1 MAYTLR
7 SLSADKI
14 VKKVDGFR
22 AKLSDIK
29 IVDGFNIRTDD
40 DELREHIAAIAGAI
54 AAGIPIPPIEVWVD
68 PETGALELV
77 DGHCRHA
84 GYCLY
89 AESATDFDGWVSVS
103 KFEGTPAQRKART
116 VTSNTQ
122 LKLKPVELGRAYL
135 SLRHEHGLSRQEIAQ
150 EVGRSLAHIDQMSL
164 LASAGAEVIAAV
176 EAGAISATEAVK
188 LARDHGD
195 DAPAELERR
204 KEAAKESGKE
214 KVTAKVAPK
223 KATPSRPRVD
233 FVVSCAVVLVD
244 SLGDGTVAELYSGI
258 IDPITSRPVNKI
270 VRADLLLDL
279 ISAVREMR
287 DGGKALDADKQ
298 IELLED
304 K

>member
-103 KFEGTPAQRKART
+103 KFDGTPAQRKART
-116 VTSNTQ
+116 VTSNAQ

-135 SLRHEHGLSRQEIAQ
+135 SLRDEHGLSRQEIAQ
-150 EVGRSLAHIDQMSL
+150 EVGKSLAHVDQMIL

-214 KVTAKVAPK
+214 KITAKVAPK
-223 KATPSRPRVD
+223 KVAPSRPRVD

-244 SLGDGTVAELYSGI
+244 SLDQAVLEQCE
-258 IDPITSRPVNKI
+258 DPDCEPYAQVSISS
-270 VRADLLLDL
+270 LQDL

-287 DGGKALDADKQ
+287 EGGKALDADKQ
-298 IELLED
+298 QELAV
-304 K
+304 